1 MKVILLKNL
10 INSNVQNIEISGIR
24 KFFNLVSGEKD
35 VVSLTIGQPD
45 FHTPDN
51 VKKAGIQAIEN
62 NFTTYT
68 PNQGIL
74 ELRKAIHTYYQTNY
88 DLTYQPETEIIV
100 TAGASEAIDITF
112 RTILTPGDE
121 VILPSPIYPG
131 YEPLITLAN
140 AKPVHV
146 NTANTGFKFTPEIL
160 ANAITEKT
168 KCVVLPSPS
177 NPTGAAYSKV
187 ELQALAEVLKEKEIF
202 ILSDEIYSEIVFD
215 FDHTSIASIPDLKNQ
230 TIVINGVSK
239 SHSMTG
245 FRIGY
250 TLAPEWLS
258 GQMLKVHQYNVS
270 CAASISQ
277 YAALEA
283 LTTYQQHTAYI
294 KQVYKERRDYV
305 YERLINMGLDVE
317 RPQGA
322 FYIFPKLQLNN
333 MNSFD
338 LGLSLVRDA
347 KLALVPGSS
356 FSSYGEGYMRL
367 SYAYHETILK
377 EGLDRLEAYLSA
389 KR

>member
-1 MKVILLKNL
+1 MKHLLN
-10 INSNVQNIEISGIR
+10 NNVENIEISGIR

-45 FHTPDN
+45 FHTPDH
-51 VKKAGIQAIEN
+51 VKEAGINAIEN

-74 ELRKAIHTYYQTNY
+74 DLRKAIHHYYKTNY
-88 DLTYQPETEIIV
+88 ELVYQPESEIIV
-100 TAGASEAIDITF
+100 TSGASEAIDITF

-131 YEPLITLAN
+131 YEPLITLAG

-146 NTANTGFKFTPEIL
+146 DTTNTGFKFTPETL
-160 ANAITEKT
+160 ANVISEKT

-177 NPTGAAYSKV
+177 NPTGAAYSRQ
-187 ELQALAEVLKEKEIF
+187 ELQALADVLHGKEIF
-202 ILSDEIYSEIVFD
+202 ILSDEIYSEIIFD
-215 FDHTSIASIPDLKNQ
+215 FAHTSIASISDLKNQ

-258 GQMLKVHQYNVS
+258 KQMLKVHQYNVS

-283 LTTYQQHTAYI
+283 LTSYEEHTAHI
-294 KQVYKERRDYV
+294 KEVFRKRRDYV
-305 YERLINMGLDVE
+305 YDRLVQMGLEVE

-322 FYIFPKLQLNN
+322 FYIFPKLQLND
-333 MNSFD
+333 MTSFE
-338 LGLSLVRDA
+338 LGLALVHDA

-356 FSSYGEGYMRL
+356 FPQNGEGYMRL
-367 SYAYHETILK
+367 SYAYHEDVLK
-377 EGLDRLEAYLSA
+377 EGLDRLEAYLNESDS
-389 KR
+389 KKNR

>member
-1 MKVILLKNL
+1 MKHL
-10 INSNVQNIEISGIR
+10 INNNVKNIEISGIR
-24 KFFNLVSGEKD
+24 KFFNLVSDEKD

-51 VKKAGIQAIEN
+51 VKNAGIQAIEN

-68 PNQGIL
+68 PNQGIW
-74 ELRKAIHTYYQTNY
+74 ELRKAIHTYYKTNY
-88 DLTYQPETEIIV
+88 GLAYQPDSEIIV
-100 TAGASEAIDITF
+100 TSGASEAIDITF

-131 YEPLITLAN
+131 YEPLITLAG

-146 NTANTGFKFTPEIL
+146 DTTNTGFKFTPEAL
-160 ANAITEKT
+160 ADVINENT
-168 KCVVLPSPS
+168 KCIVLPSPS
-177 NPTGAAYSKV
+177 NPTGAAYSRE
-187 ELQALAEVLKEKEIF
+187 ELEALAGVIKGKEIF

-215 FDHTSIASIPDLKNQ
+215 FAHTSIASISDLKNQ

-250 TLAPEWLS
+250 TLAPEWIS
-258 GQMLKVHQYNVS
+258 EQMLKVHQYNVS

-283 LTTYQQHTAYI
+283 LTTYQEHTAYI
-294 KQVYKERRDYV
+294 KEVFKKRRDYV
-305 YERLINMGLDVE
+305 YERLTGMGLEVE
-317 RPQGA
+317 QPQGA
-322 FYIFPKLQLNN
+322 FYIFPKLTLND
-333 MNSFD
+333 MSSFD

-347 KLALVPGSS
+347 RVALVPGSS
-356 FSSYGEGYMRL
+356 FSKDGEGYMRL
-367 SYAYHETILK
+367 SYAYHEDILK
-377 EGLDRLEAYLSA
+377 EGLDRLEAYLLN
-389 KR
+389 KK

>member
-1 MKVILLKNL
+1 MKHL
-10 INSNVQNIEISGIR
+10 INNNVKNIEISGIR

-74 ELRKAIHTYYQTNY
+74 ELRKAIHSYYQTNY
-88 DLTYQPETEIIV
+88 ELTYQPETEIIV
-100 TAGASEAIDITF
+100 TSGASEAIDITF

-146 NTANTGFKFTPEIL
+146 NTAGTEFKFTPETI
-160 ANAITEKT
+160 ADAITEKT

-187 ELQALAEVLKEKEIF
+187 ELQALAEVLKGKEIF

-215 FDHTSIASIPDLKNQ
+215 FDHTSIASISDLK
-230 TIVINGVSK
+230 TRRLL
-239 SHSMTG
+239 SM
-245 FRIGY
+245 GY
-250 TLAPEWLS
+250 PNHI
-258 GQMLKVHQYNVS
+258 Q
-270 CAASISQ
+270 
-277 YAALEA
+277 
-283 LTTYQQHTAYI
+283 
-294 KQVYKERRDYV
+294 
-305 YERLINMGLDVE
+305 
-317 RPQGA
+317 
-322 FYIFPKLQLNN
+322 
-333 MNSFD
+333 
-338 LGLSLVRDA
+338 
-347 KLALVPGSS
+347 
-356 FSSYGEGYMRL
+356 
-367 SYAYHETILK
+367 
-377 EGLDRLEAYLSA
+377 
-389 KR
+389 

>member
-1 MKVILLKNL
+1 MKYLLN
-10 INSNVQNIEISGIR
+10 NNVKNIEISGIR

-51 VKKAGIQAIEN
+51 VKKAGIKAIEN

-68 PNQGIL
+68 PNQGVL
-74 ELRKAIHTYYQTNY
+74 DLRKAIHRYYEANY
-88 DLTYQPETEIIV
+88 ELNYQPESEIIV
-100 TAGASEAIDITF
+100 TSGASEAIDIAF
-112 RTILTPGDE
+112 RTILSPEDE

-131 YEPLITLAN
+131 YEPLITLAG
-140 AKPVHV
+140 AKSVHV
-146 NTANTGFKFTPEIL
+146 DTTNTGFKFTPETL
-160 ANAITEKT
+160 ADAISEKT

-177 NPTGAAYSKV
+177 NPTGAAYSKQ
-187 ELQALAEVLKEKEIF
+187 ELQALAEVLHGKEIF
-202 ILSDEIYSEIVFD
+202 ILSDEIYSEIIYD
-215 FDHTSIASIPDLKNQ
+215 FAHTSIASISNLKNQ

-250 TLAPEWLS
+250 TLAPEWIS
-258 GQMLKVHQYNVS
+258 EEMLKVHQYNVS

-283 LTTYQQHTAYI
+283 LTTYEKHTTHI

-305 YERLINMGLDVE
+305 YKRLVNMGLEVE
-317 RPQGA
+317 QPQGA

-333 MNSFD
+333 LSSFD
-338 LGLSLVRDA
+338 LGLSLVHDA

-356 FSSYGEGYMRL
+356 FSQNGEGYMRL
-367 SYAYHETILK
+367 SYAYHEDILK
-377 EGLDRLEAYLSA
+377 EGLDRLEAFLKEKS
-389 KR
+389 

>member
-1 MKVILLKNL
+1 MLKHL
-10 INSNVQNIEISGIR
+10 INNNVQNIEISGIR

-74 ELRKAIHTYYQTNY
+74 DLRKAIHTYYKTNY
-88 DLTYQPETEIIV
+88 ELEYQPESEIIV
-100 TAGASEAIDITF
+100 TSGASEAIDITF

-131 YEPLITLAN
+131 YEPLITLAG

-146 NTANTGFKFTPEIL
+146 DTANTGFKFTPEAL
-160 ANAITEKT
+160 ENAISEST
-168 KCVVLPSPS
+168 KCIVLPSPS
-177 NPTGAAYSKV
+177 NPTGAAYSKE
-187 ELQALAEVLKEKEIF
+187 ELQALAKVLKGKEIF

-215 FDHTSIASIPDLKNQ
+215 FAHTSIASISDLKNQ

-250 TLAPEWLS
+250 TLAPEWIS
-258 GQMLKVHQYNVS
+258 EQMLKVHQYNVS

-283 LTTYQQHTAYI
+283 LTSYQEHTAHI
-294 KQVYKERRDYV
+294 KQVFKKRRDYV
-305 YERLINMGLDVE
+305 YERLTSMGLEVE
-317 RPQGA
+317 QPQGA
-322 FYIFPKLQLNN
+322 FYIFPKLALNE
-333 MNSFD
+333 MSSFD
-338 LGLSLVRDA
+338 LGLSLVHDA
-347 KLALVPGSS
+347 GVALVPGSS
-356 FSSYGEGYMRL
+356 FSKAGEGYMRL
-367 SYAYHETILK
+367 SYAYHEDILK
-377 EGLDRLEAYLSA
+377 EGLDRLEAYLTN
-389 KR
+389 KK

>member
-1 MKVILLKNL
+1 MKHL
-10 INSNVQNIEISGIR
+10 INDNVKNIEISGIR
-24 KFFNLVSGEKD
+24 KFFNLVSDEKN

-45 FHTPDN
+45 FHTPNN
-51 VKKAGIQAIEN
+51 VKKAGIGAIQN
-62 NFTTYT
+62 NYTTYT
-68 PNQGIL
+68 PNQGIF
-74 ELRKAIHTYYQTNY
+74 ELRDAIHTYYKTNY
-88 DLTYQPETEIIV
+88 EVTYQPENEIIV
-100 TAGASEAIDITF
+100 TSGASEAIDITF
-112 RTILTPGDE
+112 RTILSPDDE

-131 YEPLITLAN
+131 YEPLIILAG

-146 NTANTGFKFTPEIL
+146 DTTKTGFKFTPENL

-177 NPTGAAYSKV
+177 NPTGAAYSKK
-187 ELQALAEVLKEKEIF
+187 ELEALADLLEGKEIF

-215 FDHTSIASIPDLKNQ
+215 FAHTSIASISGLKNQ

-258 GQMLKVHQYNVS
+258 EQMLKVHQYNVS
-270 CAASISQ
+270 CATSISQ

-283 LTTYQQHTAYI
+283 LTTYQQHTSHI
-294 KQVYKERRDYV
+294 KKVFKQRRDYV
-305 YERLINMGLDVE
+305 YERLAHMNLEVE

-322 FYIFPKLQLNN
+322 FYIFPKLRVNS
-333 MNSFD
+333 MNSFN

-347 KLALVPGSS
+347 KVALVPGSS

-377 EGLDRLEAYLSA
+377 EGLDRLEIYLQNNNHLI
-389 KR
+389 

>member
-1 MKVILLKNL
+1 MLKHL
-10 INSNVQNIEISGIR
+10 INNNVKNIEISGIR
-24 KFFNLVSGEKD
+24 KFFNLVSDEKD

-51 VKKAGIQAIEN
+51 VKNAGIQAIEN

-68 PNQGIL
+68 PNQGIW
-74 ELRKAIHTYYQTNY
+74 ELRKAIHTYYKTNY
-88 DLTYQPETEIIV
+88 GLAYQPDSEIIV
-100 TAGASEAIDITF
+100 TSGASEAIDITF

-131 YEPLITLAN
+131 YEPLITLAG

-146 NTANTGFKFTPEIL
+146 DTTNTGFKFTPEAL
-160 ANAITEKT
+160 ADVINENT
-168 KCVVLPSPS
+168 KCIVLPSPS
-177 NPTGAAYSKV
+177 NPTGAAYSRE
-187 ELQALAEVLKEKEIF
+187 ELEALAGVIKGKEIF

-215 FDHTSIASIPDLKNQ
+215 FAHTSIASISDLKNQ

-250 TLAPEWLS
+250 TLAPEWIS
-258 GQMLKVHQYNVS
+258 EQMLKVHQYNVS

-283 LTTYQQHTAYI
+283 LTTYQEHTAYI
-294 KQVYKERRDYV
+294 KEVFKKRRDYV
-305 YERLINMGLDVE
+305 YERLTGMGLEVE
-317 RPQGA
+317 QPQGA
-322 FYIFPKLQLNN
+322 FYIFPKLTLND
-333 MNSFD
+333 MSSFD

-347 KLALVPGSS
+347 RVALVPGSS
-356 FSSYGEGYMRL
+356 FSKDGEGYMRL
-367 SYAYHETILK
+367 SYAYHEDILK
-377 EGLDRLEAYLSA
+377 EGLDRLEAYLLN
-389 KR
+389 KK